1 MTSDHNPEHVDVHKS
16 ATCDGPA
23 RLSLRPSGSARGAL
37 DGAWW
42 PRSTDPAIEFA
53 GLIEELRAQRTLVR
67 KLALSRIGWDST
79 PRRIRLASGRKI
91 AVEWFRSGDVRM
103 IRILDINYQWINLL
117 VIPVETTPAIADLA
131 LRMATDGH
139 DPHITATDGHH
150 PAAGCRPAKTH
161 VSPGNE

>member
-103 IRILDINYQWINLL
+103 IRILDINYQWIN
-117 VIPVETTPAIADLA
+117 
-131 LRMATDGH
+131 
-139 DPHITATDGHH
+139 
-150 PAAGCRPAKTH
+150 
-161 VSPGNE
+161 